1 MSGLLDTPVFA
12 GAGLGLVLGVGLCLV
27 LWRLAAR
34 RVRLIDRVSPY
45 LRDRPTTSRLLI
57 EQQAVT
63 PFPTLER
70 MLRPVMG
77 DAARMLER
85 IGSPAASIRRRLTRA
100 GSGLSIEQ
108 FRAEQVVWATLGL
121 AAGLVLAVVIG
132 TTRGVALVPLL
143 GVVALSA
150 LGGALAR
157 DQLLSR
163 QVNAREQR
171 MIAEFPTVAEL
182 LALAVGAGES
192 PVAALDRVA
201 RTTRGEL
208 AAEIRATL
216 ADVRSG
222 VPLTQALERMAGRTD
237 LASVSRFTEGVAT
250 AVERGTPL
258 ADVLR
263 AQAQDAREVGHRAL
277 MEAGGR
283 KEVYM
288 MIPVVFLLLPVTVLF
303 AVFPGLSVLRIG
315 L

>member
-1 MSGLLDTPVFA
+1 MSGLLDTTVFA